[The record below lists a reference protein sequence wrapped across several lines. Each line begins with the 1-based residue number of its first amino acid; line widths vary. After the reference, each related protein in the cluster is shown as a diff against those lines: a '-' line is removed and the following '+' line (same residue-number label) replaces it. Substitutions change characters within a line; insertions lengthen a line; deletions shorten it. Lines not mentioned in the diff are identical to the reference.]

1 MKKIISFV
9 LVMMLSLSMLSV
21 SFADSKNDDEKEE
34 NFKEIDRDLERY
46 LKDNYR
52 SLYDVYRDGGFNV
65 YDEEVDLDDDES
77 MDIEAIVADEHSI
90 VVLATLKGDKRTDFF
105 DLVRDID
112 IDVKNSERHDRDE
125 ERKVFSRNDFVLDK
139 GEKVGV
145 IYTFFRELELDKDED
160 DSVIKLKVE
169 YKNNDVEEDVE
180 LPFKRSDIK
189 ETFFDEKVDIEI
201 KTDDVDADVKDMFAS
216 KLGVLM
222 VLDNDLD
229 KGDDELD
236 SDETFFYKQEEDDDN
251 ELKLIGYYN
260 VDMDDDEESRTYL
273 LYAPIAEKESKGV
286 FVAGGKVYSIN
297 MKDGEVEE
305 TRGNFDLDD
314 DHALEVELK
323 ADVRN
328 DGIESLKIYIV
339 DENGESVEMRI
350 RYDEDDHELRIE
362 PRDEEDDEEYEIYIE
377 KELE

>member
-1 MKKIISFV
+1 
-9 LVMMLSLSMLSV
+9 MLSV

>member
-9 LVMMLSLSMLSV
+9 LVMMLSLSMLSF

-46 LKDNYR
+46 LKDNYG
-52 SLYDVYRDGGFNV
+52 SLYDLYKDGGFNV

-90 VVLATLKGDKRTDFF
+90 VVLATLKGDRRTDFF
-105 DLVRDID
+105 DLVRDVDID
-112 IDVKNSERHDRDE
+112 IKNSERHDRDE
-125 ERKVFSRNDFVLDK
+125 ERGIFSRNDFVLDK